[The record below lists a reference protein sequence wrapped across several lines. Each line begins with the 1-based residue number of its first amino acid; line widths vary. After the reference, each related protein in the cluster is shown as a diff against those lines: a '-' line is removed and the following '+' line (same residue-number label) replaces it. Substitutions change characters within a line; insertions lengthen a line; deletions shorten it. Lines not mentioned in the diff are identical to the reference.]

1 MFKKILSYLYPIT
14 IYNKSSRISKSLE
27 VTYYNGK
34 KMLNTANTN
43 YSYGSLETILK
54 KGLLE
59 IGQKEIDTLSE
70 ILILGV
76 AGGSVVHT
84 LVNDFNF
91 KKPITGIE
99 IDAEVIAIAN
109 SHFNLQTF
117 QNFTCILADAEEF
130 VRNDKSKYDLI
141 VIDIFKDIEM
151 PAFLFENKFIEN
163 IKQMLDVNSFILFNI
178 MILDKNKE
186 ELIRN
191 YLSHFNSLDYQIT
204 QLKKVEKYN
213 DLLIIKR
220 IS

>member
-14 IYNKSSRISKSLE
+14 IYNKTSKVSKSLE

-91 KKPITGIE
+91 KKSIKGIE
-99 IDAEVIAIAN
+99 IDPDVIAIAN
-109 SHFNLQTF
+109 SHFNLPTF
-117 QNFTCILADAEEF
+117 KNFTCILSDAEEF
-130 VRNDKSKYDLI
+130 VRNDKSKYALLI
-141 VIDIFKDIEM
+141 IDIFQDIEM
-151 PAFLFENKFIEN
+151 PSFLFENEFIQN
-163 IKQMLDVNSFILFNI
+163 TKQILDVNGYILFNI
-178 MILDKNKE
+178 MLLGKNKD
-186 ELIRN
+186 ELICN
-191 YLSHFNSLDYQIT
+191 YLAHFNSLDYHIKH
-204 QLKKVEKYN
+204 LKKVEKYN

>member
-1 MFKKILSYLYPIT
+1 MYPIT

>member
-14 IYNKSSRISKSLE
+14 IYNKASKISKSLE

-59 IGQKEIDTLSE
+59 IGQKEINTLSE

-84 LVNDFNF
+84 LINDFNF

-109 SHFNLQTF
+109 SHFNLKTF

-130 VRNDKSKYDLI
+130 VQNDKSKYDLLI
-141 VIDIFKDIEM
+141 IDIFKDIEM
-151 PAFLFENKFIEN
+151 PSFLFENEFIEKTKQLLN
-163 IKQMLDVNSFILFNI
+163 INGYMMFNI
-178 MILDKNKE
+178 MLLDKNKD
-186 ELIRN
+186 ELICN
-191 YLSHFNSLDYQIT
+191 YLSHFNSLDYQIKH
-204 QLKKVEKYN
+204 LKKVEKYN